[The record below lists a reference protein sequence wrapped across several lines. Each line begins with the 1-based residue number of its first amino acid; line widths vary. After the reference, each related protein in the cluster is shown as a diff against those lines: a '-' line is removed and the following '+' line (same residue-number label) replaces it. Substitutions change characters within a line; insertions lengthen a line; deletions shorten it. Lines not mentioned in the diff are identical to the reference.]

1 MSKNTR
7 RKRVAKNR
15 TYRKGGLSLFSKPK
29 ANVAVPPTNVA
40 AVPPTN
46 VAAVPPTNVVTV
58 QATEIVPNTTNNVTF
73 TEVANKFYTKIIEP
87 LIYKDLGT
95 NVVSFQ
101 TMFSIGGSILEF
113 RSIINSII
121 SVYAPG
127 NDVKEEVYLT
137 NVENFLK
144 FVFGNDI
151 LTRINVKSNMPV
163 PTVTTQAQ
171 PEQTGWF
178 SSLVTTKQETLGAL
192 SLKEI
197 VDAFDKNWNNLFD
210 SNVDLAEVNFFI
222 RLREYI
228 RSKNPAILEMLLF
241 HLLGENVIKRMG
253 LKQ

>member
-1 MSKNTR
+1 MIKNTR
-7 RKRVAKNR
+7 RKKVAKNR

-29 ANVAVPPTNVA
+29 ANVVVPPPNG
-40 AVPPTN
+40 AV
-46 VAAVPPTNVVTV
+46 V
-58 QATEIVPNTTNNVTF
+58 QATEIVPNTINNVTF
-73 TEVANKFYTKIIEP
+73 TEVANKVYTKIIEP

-95 NVVSFQ
+95 NVISFQ
-101 TMFSIGGSILEF
+101 TLFSIGGSLLEF

-121 SVYAPG
+121 GVCAPG
-127 NDVKEEVYLT
+127 KDINEEVYLT

-151 LTRINVKSNMPV
+151 LTRINVQSNMPI

-171 PEQTGWF
+171 PDQSGWF

-210 SNVDLAEVNFFI
+210 SNVELAEVNFFI

-228 RSKNPAILEMLLF
+228 RSKNPAILEMLFF

>member
-1 MSKNTR
+1 MNKSTR

-15 TYRKGGLSLFSKPK
+15 TYKKGGGLSLFSKP
-29 ANVAVPPTNVA
+29 PA
-40 AVPPTN
+40 AVVVPQTN
-46 VAAVPPTNVVTV
+46 NAVVPQTNNVVV
-58 QATEIVPNTTNNVTF
+58 QATQIVPQTTNNVTF
-73 TEVANKFYTKIIEP
+73 AEVANKFYTKIIEP

-95 NVVSFQ
+95 NVISFQ
-101 TMFSIGGSILEF
+101 TVFSIGGSIREF
-113 RSIINSII
+113 SSIINAII
-121 SVYAPG
+121 AVYAPG
-127 NDVKEEVYLT
+127 KDVKEEVYLT

-144 FVFGNDI
+144 FVYGDDI
-151 LTRINVKSNMPV
+151 LTRINVQSKMPV
-163 PTVTTQAQ
+163 ATVGALAQ

-178 SSLVTTKQETLGAL
+178 SSFGNTKQETLGPL

-210 SNVDLAEVNFFI
+210 SNVEIAEVNFFI

-241 HLLGENVIKRMG
+241 HLLGENVLKRMG